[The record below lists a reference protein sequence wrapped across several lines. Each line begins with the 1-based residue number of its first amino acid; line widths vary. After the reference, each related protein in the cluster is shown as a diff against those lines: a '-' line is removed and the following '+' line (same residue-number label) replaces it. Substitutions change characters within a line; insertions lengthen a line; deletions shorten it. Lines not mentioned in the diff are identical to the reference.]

1 MTTAA
6 SPVAPASTAS
16 PRQRARKD
24 AENGMDTPPDAAIM
38 KPSSIDASTSQ
49 QQPPRRPPAPTWR
62 LLAPTLIENLLLI
75 AAFHVRCLVAPPTAG
90 GSGSG
95 SAPSDLASAVA
106 PGAPTTPDPAPPLA
120 DSPLSCQFKLGSAT
134 TCHLVAIPAWVH
146 LALAFL
152 VLLDLILDRRRILG
166 RASTP
171 LERATRHLASP
182 GLVYGMGMLPAVLS
196 RSAYASFVSHAVAW
210 SALGAATLVGTH
222 LVPHFLPDRM
232 RRWYPATPRMAA
244 AVCRIALAVHFVA
257 PALTPWTLIA
267 LGAAST
273 PALLYAFPRA
283 FSVGEAL
290 TLGTALTLVAD
301 SLRARPVHAHMVVAV
316 MQHLAL
322 GTAVAVAAS
331 ARTAK
336 QMRALCG
343 ADGLPPTDD
352 EGARQWRRLVRR
364 LYLTVGGVVALV
376 ATPLVTVRTGRDPW
390 IWVAGYVLGS
400 LENSIACAFW
410 LCLLG
415 TTYLVFPHTASANTQ
430 RKVYHLLAVLII
442 LPGYLY
448 TPVFTCLALCV
459 ALAAFIF
466 AELFRLARAP
476 PVGRLLDLGMAA
488 FRDDRDE
495 APLLTSHI
503 YLLLGTA
510 VPVWVAVIEGTW
522 LPGLAGLAALGA
534 GDAAASVVGRAFGAT
549 RWHQRTKKTVE
560 GSAAFVVATLALL
573 AVLGEPVTGQ
583 VLAGVVLTA
592 VVEGVSGMF
601 DNFAVPL
608 VMLLTLM

>member
-1 MTTAA
+1 MTAAA
-6 SPVAPASTAS
+6 SPVAPTSTAS

-24 AENGMDTPPDAAIM
+24 VDYVADTHPDAATT
-38 KPSSIDASTSQ
+38 KPSSIDAPTSQ
-49 QQPPRRPPAPTWR
+49 QQPQRRPPAPTWR

-75 AAFHVRCLVAPPTAG
+75 AAFHVRCLVAPPSPG
-90 GSGSG
+90 GSG
-95 SAPSDLASAVA
+95 SAPAESASTAA
-106 PGAPTTPDPAPPLA
+106 PDAPTTPDPAPPLA

-134 TCHLVAIPAWVH
+134 TCHFVAIPAWVH
-146 LALAFL
+146 LALTFL
-152 VLLDLILDRRRILG
+152 VVLDLILDRRRILG

-171 LERATRHLASP
+171 LERATRHFASP

-196 RSAYASFVSHAVAW
+196 RSG
-210 SALGAATLVGTH
+210 LR
-222 LVPHFLPDRM
+222 VPPPCAESRS
-232 RRWYPATPRMAA
+232 PCT
-244 AVCRIALAVHFVA
+244 FVA

-343 ADGLPPTDD
+343 ADGCPPTDD
-352 EGARQWRRLVRR
+352 EGTKQWRGLVRR

-410 LCLLG
+410 LALLG
-415 TTYLVFPHTASANTQ
+415 TTYLVFPHKASANTQ

-549 RWHQRTKKTVE
+549 RWHQRTNKTVE
-560 GSAAFVVATLALL
+560 GSVAFVVATLALL
-573 AVLGEPVTGQ
+573 AALGEPVTGQ